1 MPKVSQ
7 QHRDARRDQILTAAL
22 RCFLRDGFHATSM
35 QDLFAEAGLSAGAVY
50 RYFASKDEVIL
61 AIAEDNMREV
71 LAMIHQ
77 VATAGP
83 GRSAGEVVADAL
95 ALVRAKHE
103 ADGVGGMAVLVWSE
117 ALRNPAL
124 AAQLRALLTGMH
136 EDFTRLA
143 ADHQRTG
150 DLPGAV
156 PAEAIARML
165 VAVMAGYILQLTV
178 LGPDAVGGVGDAARA
193 LWPQAAL
200 SPGPGPAP
208 EPPAAP
214 DLRPAREPR

>member
-7 QHRDARRDQILTAAL
+7 QHRDARRDQILSAAR

-71 LAMIHQ
+71 LAMINE
-77 VATAGP
+77 VATADP
-83 GRSAGEVVADAL
+83 DRSLGEVMAGAL
-95 ALVRAKHE
+95 GQVQAKNE
-103 ADGVGGMAVLVWSE
+103 ADGVGGMAILVWSE

-124 AAQLRALLTGMH
+124 AVQLQVLLAGMY

-143 ADHQRTG
+143 ADHQRAG
-150 DLPGAV
+150 ELPGGA
-156 PAEAIARML
+156 PAEAIARLL
-165 VAVMAGYILQLTV
+165 VAVMAGSILQLTV
-178 LGPDAVGGVGDAARA
+178 LGPDAVSDVGAAARA
-193 LWPQAAL
+193 LWP
-200 SPGPGPAP
+200 
-208 EPPAAP
+208 
-214 DLRPAREPR
+214 RPASSRTAAGASPDR

>member
-7 QHRDARRDQILTAAL
+7 QHRDARRDQILSAAR

-50 RYFASKDEVIL
+50 QYFASKDEVIL
-61 AIAEDNMREV
+61 AIAEDNIREV

-83 GRSAGEVVADAL
+83 GRSVGEVVAGAL
-95 ALVRAKHE
+95 ALVQAKHE

-117 ALRNPAL
+117 ALRNPEL
-124 AAQLRALLTGMH
+124 AEKLRALLAGMH
-136 EDFTRLA
+136 DDFTRLA
-143 ADHQRTG
+143 ADHQRAG

-156 PAEAIARML
+156 PADAIARTL
-165 VAVMAGYILQLTV
+165 VAVMAGYILQLTI
-178 LGPDAVGGVGDAARA
+178 LGPDAVSNVAGAVRA
-193 LWPQAAL
+193 LW
-200 SPGPGPAP
+200 S
-208 EPPAAP
+208 PAAVS
-214 DLRPAREPR
+214 